1 MYLEIFS
8 TFSKI
13 QSLNSNFYLEYNSTI
28 KCSSTGKSTSS
39 LVANLTTLASNFSLS
54 FSSQSGNIVELGS
67 LDENTSGFKA
77 YRLSDNMFLGDY
89 SDYSTVYKKNESSI
103 EYSNDGSIW
112 VEPEIPKVETGPIE
126 TKPMTPAEEA
136 ASMSLADRVS
146 QCEECILELSNV
158 VYAE

>member
-1 MYLEIFS
+1 MLKIVFNDGKEI
-8 TFSKI
+8 K
-13 QSLNSNFYLEYNSTI
+13 
-28 KCSSTGKSTSS
+28 
-39 LVANLTTLASNFSLS
+39 AS
-54 FSSQSGNIVELGS
+54 FSIQSGNIVTLGS
-67 LDENTSGFKA
+67 LDENTSGFKV
-77 YRLSDNMFLGDY
+77 YRSADNMFLGDY
-89 SDYSTVYKKNESSI
+89 SGYCTVYKKNESSI

-112 VEPEIPKVETGPIE
+112 VKPEIPEVETGTIE